1 MAEQVFDPET
11 DTYDPYDLTEAQ
23 ERVWRQMRYLQSVN
37 GGRAVTQTELSKAL
51 GLKSKQGCTVHFIAL
66 ANLGYI
72 VCTKPRGEQRRA
84 AWRSWFA
91 VIPSPDRPKT
101 PYLIGTR
108 KARVKVE
115 VEPSYTH
122 PYGNQEGAP
131 TLADGL
137 TQRQIDVWAATMVL
151 QTENFQSAS
160 FGYSAAQRQVSAA
173 LGMKSDQG
181 VRPHFMRLL
190 EMGYMEHNY
199 RTWYARRVIGDKNAT
214 PTFRYIF
221 DPVEPCESSSSTI
234 PKATSTQNGSSDPQN
249 DG

>member
-1 MAEQVFDPET
+1 MSEQVFDLET
-11 DTYDPYDLTEAQ
+11 DKYDPYDLTEGQ

-37 GGRAVTQTELSKAL
+37 GGRAVTQVELSKAL
-51 GLKSKQGCTVHFIAL
+51 GLNSKQGCAVHFAAL

-72 VCTKPRGEQRRA
+72 VCTKPREQQRRS

-91 VIPSPDRPKT
+91 VIPSTDRPKT

-108 KARVKVE
+108 KARIE
-115 VEPSYTH
+115 VAATPSYTH
-122 PYGNQEGAP
+122 NYGEQAGSP

-151 QTENFQSAS
+151 QTQNAGTPAS
-160 FGYSAAQRQVSAA
+160 QKSVSTL

-190 EMGYMEHNY
+190 EAGFVEHNY
-199 RTWYARRVIGDKNAT
+199 RSWFARRVIGDKNNPAAA
-214 PTFRYIF
+214 PEIRYTF
-221 DPVEPCESSSSTI
+221 DAVEQCESSSSTI
-234 PKATSTQNGSSDPQN
+234 PKTTLTPTASSVPQN

>member
-1 MAEQVFDPET
+1 MSEQVFDPEA

-51 GLKSKQGCTVHFIAL
+51 GLKSKQGCTVHFVAL

-84 AWRSWFA
+84 AWRSWVA
-91 VIPSPDRPKT
+91 VVPSTDRPKT
-101 PYLIGTR
+101 PYLVGTR
-108 KARVKVE
+108 KARIE
-115 VEPSYTH
+115 VAAAPTYTH
-122 PYGNQEGAP
+122 PYGTQDGSP

-151 QTENFQSAS
+151 QTENYVTAVS
-160 FGYSAAQRQVSAA
+160 QRSVSAA

-181 VRPHFMRLL
+181 VRAHFMRLI
-190 EMGYMEHNY
+190 ETGYMEHNY
-199 RTWYARRVIGDKNAT
+199 RKWFARRVIGDKNN
-214 PTFRYIF
+214 PQFRYTF
-221 DPVEPCESSSSTI
+221 DAADPCESLSSTT
-234 PKATSTQNGSSDPQN
+234 PKVTLTPNASGDPLK
-249 DG
+249 DE